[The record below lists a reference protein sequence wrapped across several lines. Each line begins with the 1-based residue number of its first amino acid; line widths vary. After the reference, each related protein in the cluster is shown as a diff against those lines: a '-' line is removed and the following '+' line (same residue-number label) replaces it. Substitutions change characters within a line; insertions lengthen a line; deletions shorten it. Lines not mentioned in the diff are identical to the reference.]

1 MDKADRTCSLCG
13 KVFNYPSQLARHS
26 SSKRKC
32 VPAFAKKKKTKVAG
46 SGPSESTPS
55 ESTPSESAP
64 SVVCK
69 YCGTTFT
76 KKTHMY
82 RHIRNSCKIAP
93 NLRNGMDGMARLY
106 SLIKE
111 KEMAE
116 AGRSSAVGGR
126 SDGPERVAPIRI
138 DARGAN
144 LNTTINITINVFG
157 NESLNHIT
165 CGMIYKI
172 MEPFINIHPDEA
184 TVQIILGLAT
194 VIYSDPEHP
203 ENITCY
209 LPGESPNALVHE
221 GMGWKIK
228 PVTMVLPPMLAKSV
242 QLALDKQPWPGES
255 DTPDNA
261 DIDSSQKII
270 GQLRETPLNAT
281 RRLLGPTGELRG
293 VLVRNRIELSKVLG
307 DPAKDP

>member
-1 MDKADRTCSLCG
+1 
-13 KVFNYPSQLARHS
+13 
-26 SSKRKC
+26 
-32 VPAFAKKKKTKVAG
+32 
-46 SGPSESTPS
+46 
-55 ESTPSESAP
+55 
-64 SVVCK
+64 
-69 YCGTTFT
+69 
-76 KKTHMY
+76 
-82 RHIRNSCKIAP
+82 
-93 NLRNGMDGMARLY
+93 MDGMARLY